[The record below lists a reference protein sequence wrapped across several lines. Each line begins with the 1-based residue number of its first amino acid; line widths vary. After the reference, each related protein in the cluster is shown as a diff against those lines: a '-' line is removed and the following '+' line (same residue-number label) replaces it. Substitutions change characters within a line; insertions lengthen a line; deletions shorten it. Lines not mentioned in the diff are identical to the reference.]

1 MLLLSILAA
10 ITLSIYIFVHYIDLR
25 VVRKALGL
33 TLILQL
39 FYLIGHYILS
49 WPFPDWK
56 VLLQIAVIVFLG
68 TALGVVFAKLWP
80 IPAKKGFERVW
91 RTLLIVIPALGIGA
105 VLQFLLQGAVA
116 TQALYIVFALASW
129 LGSGHFVRKEEEDNG
144 DNKEVTT

>member
-1 MLLLSILAA
+1 MLVPSIIAA
-10 ITLSIYIFVHYIDLR
+10 VTLSIYIFAPYIDLR
-25 VVRKALGL
+25 VIKKALGL

-39 FYLIGHYILS
+39 FYLIGHYIVA

-56 VLLQIAVIVFLG
+56 VLLQIALVVFLG

-80 IPAKKGFERVW
+80 IPAKKGFERVY

-105 VLQFLLQGAVA
+105 VLQFLLQGALA

-129 LGSGHFVRKEEEDNG
+129 LGSGHFVRKEEEN
-144 DNKEVTT
+144 NKEVTA